1 MCFPLP
7 ALIYGCSHSR
17 LHVNLCVESFELCDE
32 LVLITQLTPQLCPQP
47 LGERH
52 WSERNDFTSLWSQQF
67 KTAACPRTRAQPRT
81 SHNYPGGDENA
92 ERTGNLAAEIHRTL
106 NPTSYRLLHVALRQ
120 ESNGGLVCRCKL
132 KRNRRGKKAS
142 FDLLFVFPLKWPKL
156 LPCGAVI
163 MLWLAPLCMGAQSVD
178 DRPLI
183 GCRFWALTCY

>member
-47 LGERH
+47 LGECH

-67 KTAACPRTRAQPRT
+67 KTQACLRTRAQPRT

-120 ESNGGLVCRCKL
+120 ESNEGLVCRCKL

-142 FDLLFVFPLKWPKL
+142 FDLLFVFPLKWPKP
-156 LPCGAVI
+156 LPRGSVI
-163 MLWLAPLCMGAQSVD
+163 MLWLALLCMGAQSVG

-183 GCRFWALTCY
+183 GCRFSALTCY